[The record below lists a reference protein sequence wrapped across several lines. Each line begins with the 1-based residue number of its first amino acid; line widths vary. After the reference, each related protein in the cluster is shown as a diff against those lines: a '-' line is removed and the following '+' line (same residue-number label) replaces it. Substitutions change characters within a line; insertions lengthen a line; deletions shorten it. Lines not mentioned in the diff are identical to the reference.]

1 MANKLN
7 QFKAG
12 DNVTFRGVTVGN
24 ITLAPR
30 SGVLRKNDDNTTVKG
45 VTSIIGDKDQL
56 LFNPDG
62 TIYCHSQH
70 GVLLAKLGKRR
81 TNTRRNRED
90 SKNKKR

>member
-1 MANKLN
+1 MSNKLN

-12 DNVTFRGVTVGN
+12 DKVTFKGLTVGN

-30 SGVLRKNDDNTTVKG
+30 SGILRKNDDNTTVKG

-62 TIYCHSQH
+62 TIYCHAQH
-70 GVLLAKLGKRR
+70 GVMLAKLGKRR
-81 TNTRRNRED
+81 TNTR
-90 SKNKKR
+90 SKKNGIK

>member
-1 MANKLN
+1 MKTL
-7 QFKAG
+7 FKDG
-12 DNVTFRGVTVGN
+12 DKVTFKGLTVGN

-70 GVLLAKLGKRR
+70 GVLLSKARSRKGE
-81 TNTRRNRED
+81 NRK
-90 SKNKKR
+90 SKKR